1 MQTVTL
7 TSEQV
12 NVLWSLLARVPVTP
26 AEQYAFAAITA
37 DVNQQLQVVAD
48 NVATPGP
55 AHFMPGPP
63 KPKKQPAAE

>member
-37 DVNQQLQVVAD
+37 DVNQQLQVFAD
-48 NVATPGP
+48 NAATPGP
-55 AHFMPGPP
+55 VHL
-63 KPKKQPAAE
+63 Q

>member
-37 DVNQQLQVVAD
+37 DVNQQLAAPQVVEQA
-48 NVATPGP
+48 
-55 AHFMPGPP
+55 
-63 KPKKQPAAE
+63 AAE